1 MRLPARFQT
10 PWLLALSFLVGS
22 VILSG
27 CAVRGGSAAGHPGL
41 AAVASSDALTA
52 VDATAGP
59 EEDGVADLQ
68 GPDYDPWERFNE
80 RMFAFNSGS
89 IAVSSSR
96 PRPAGARRFPNPC
109 ARASRTRCR
118 NLGMPRRF
126 VNNLLQLKVDGA
138 VRELAGFALNS
149 TVGLAGLGDV
159 AGAEGMAPPDEEDTG
174 QTLAVYGV
182 KPGPYLVLPLFPP
195 STVRDTVGSTVD
207 GLLDPLG
214 LVMPLVG
221 SIAKRVGGT
230 VNDRS
235 MNLELFDE
243 VEDSVLD
250 LYSGTRNLYLQRRER
265 AIRE

>member
-1 MRLPARFQT
+1 MRLSARFQT

-27 CAVRGGSAAGHPGL
+27 CAVRGGSAAGHPGI
-41 AAVASSDALTA
+41 AAVASSEALTA
-52 VDATAGP
+52 VDATGGP
-59 EEDGVADLQ
+59 EEDGAAGLQ

-80 RMFAFNSGS
+80 RMFDFNLGLDRRVVKPAA
-89 IAVSSSR
+89 IGWGKAVPGPLR
-96 PRPAGARRFPNPC
+96 KGIQNAL
-109 ARASRTRCR
+109 R
-118 NLGMPRRF
+118 NLAMPRRF

-149 TVGLAGLGDV
+149 TVGIAGLGDV
-159 AGAEGMAPPDEEDTG
+159 AGAEGLAPPDEEDLG

-182 KPGPYLVLPLFPP
+182 KPGPYLVLPFFPP
-195 STVRDTVGSTVD
+195 STVRDTIGSTVD
-207 GLLDPLG
+207 GFLDPLG

-250 LYSGTRNLYLQRRER
+250 FYSGTRNLYLQRRER

>member
-1 MRLPARFQT
+1 M
-10 PWLLALSFLVGS
+10 
-22 VILSG
+22 
-27 CAVRGGSAAGHPGL
+27 
-41 AAVASSDALTA
+41 AAVTNPEALT
-52 VDATAGP
+52 DADMTLEASEG
-59 EEDGVADLQ
+59 EGLDLQ

-80 RMFAFNSGS
+80 RMFAFNLGLDRRVVKPAATGWSK
-89 IAVSSSR
+89 AV
-96 PRPAGARRFPNPC
+96 PRDLRKGIQNALN
-109 ARASRTRCR
+109 

-126 VNNLLQLKVDGA
+126 VNNLLQLKIDGA

-159 AGAEGMAPPDEEDTG
+159 ARAEGIAPPDEEDAG

-182 KPGPYLVLPLFPP
+182 RPGPYLVLPLFPP
-195 STVRDTVGSTVD
+195 STVRDTIGSTID

-214 LVMPLVG
+214 LVMPLAG
-221 SIAKRVGGT
+221 SIAKRVGTT

-235 MNLELFDE
+235 MNLELFEE

-250 LYSGTRNLYLQRRER
+250 LYGASRNLYLQRRER